1 MRFDGSSFINLSD
14 AIIVNHSIFIK
25 QKILSM
31 KTMRFHITFLLFTP
45 FVKPTLIFA
54 LSLLISTQ
62 AQATGPLNIKPIE
75 APDVCNA
82 DLAQI
87 RVTVNNV
94 GSGGVLNVEL
104 YDDPD
109 NFLFKKGRKR
119 KVRIPAVAGQQK
131 VCMNLDQPGTYAVAV
146 YHDKD
151 GDRKLKKHWN
161 LLPREPFGLSNNPE
175 NMSGFPN
182 FSDSAFTT
190 GKLGAN
196 IVINLREPE

>member
-1 MRFDGSSFINLSD
+1 
-14 AIIVNHSIFIK
+14 
-25 QKILSM
+25 M
-31 KTMRFHITFLLFTP
+31 KTMPSHIVSLLSAP
-45 FVKPTLIFA
+45 FVKPVLIFA
-54 LSLLISTQ
+54 LGLLISSQ
-62 AQATGPLNIKPIE
+62 NHASEALRIMPHE
-75 APDVCNA
+75 APDACNA
-82 DLAQI
+82 EVAQV

-161 LLPREPFGLSNNPE
+161 LLPREPFGLSNNRE
-175 NMSGFPN
+175 NLSGFPN

-190 GKLGAN
+190 GRLGAD
-196 IVINLREPE
+196 IVIDLKQP

>member
-1 MRFDGSSFINLSD
+1 M
-14 AIIVNHSIFIK
+14 
-25 QKILSM
+25 
-31 KTMRFHITFLLFTP
+31 T
-45 FVKPTLIFA
+45 VKNVTA
-54 LSLLISTQ
+54 GG
-62 AQATGPLNIKPIE
+62 ALNI
-75 APDVCNA
+75 
-82 DLAQI
+82 
-87 RVTVNNV
+87 
-94 GSGGVLNVEL
+94 EL

-119 KVRIPAVAGQQK
+119 KVRIPAAAGQQK

-161 LLPREPFGLSNNPE
+161 LLPREPFGLSNNPD
-175 NMSGFPN
+175 NPNGFPN

-190 GKLGAN
+190 GRLGAD

>member
-1 MRFDGSSFINLSD
+1 
-14 AIIVNHSIFIK
+14 
-25 QKILSM
+25 M
-31 KTMRFHITFLLFTP
+31 KTMPSHIASLLSTQ
-45 FVKPTLIFA
+45 FVKPALIFA
-54 LSLLISTQ
+54 LGLLISSQ
-62 AQATGPLNIKPIE
+62 IHASEALRIMPHE
-75 APDVCNA
+75 APDACNA
-82 DLAQI
+82 EVAQI

-119 KVRIPAVAGQQK
+119 KVRIPAAAGVQK
-131 VCMNLDQPGTYAVAV
+131 VCMNLAQPGTYAVAV

-161 LLPREPFGLSNNPE
+161 LLPREPFGLSNNPKNPE
-175 NMSGFPN
+175 GFPN

-190 GKLGAN
+190 GRLGAD
-196 IVINLREPE
+196 IVIDLKQP

>member
-1 MRFDGSSFINLSD
+1 
-14 AIIVNHSIFIK
+14 
-25 QKILSM
+25 M
-31 KTMRFHITFLLFTP
+31 KTMPSHITLLLSTP
-45 FVKPTLIFA
+45 FVKPALTFA
-54 LSLLISTQ
+54 LGLLISSQ
-62 AQATGPLNIKPIE
+62 IHASEALRIMPHE
-75 APDVCNA
+75 APDACSA

-87 RVTVNNV
+87 RVTVSNV

-119 KVRIPAVAGQQK
+119 KVRIPAAAGQQK

-146 YHDKD
+146 YHDRD

-175 NMSGFPN
+175 NPNGFPN

-190 GKLGAN
+190 GSLGAD